1 VGQLI
6 NMAEARAD
14 RSRPSRS
21 AAAFYFALDCP
32 ISYLAAERVERAFGE
47 IDWFPVV
54 GPAFSLGVPCSPA
67 QSNRRATERF
77 LIAEREAEQLRLP
90 LVEPER
96 FPVED
101 PRPAARAAVFAA
113 DRGAGCR
120 FALAAARLAFC
131 GGFDLED
138 PELIGEAARAA
149 ELAPDEAIAASQDPR
164 HDAVLDATARGM
176 LTRGVSS
183 GPAIRIGTRWFEG
196 LDAVPG
202 ASTFA
207 AVRAL
212 YGGIGLQP
220 TR

>member
-6 NMAEARAD
+6 NLAEARAD

-21 AAAFYFALDCP
+21 TAAFYFALDCP

-47 IDWFPVV
+47 IDWFPVAS
-54 GPAFSLGVPCSPA
+54 PAHSLGIPCSPA
-67 QSNRRATERF
+67 QSNRRAAER
-77 LIAEREAEQLRLP
+77 LAIAERQAEELRLP
-90 LVEPER
+90 LVKPER
-96 FPVED
+96 FPVRD
-101 PRPAARAAVFAA
+101 PRPAARAAVYAA
-113 DRGAGCR
+113 DRDAGRR
-120 FALAAARLAFC
+120 FAVAAARLAFC

-138 PELIGEAARAA
+138 PELIGEAGRAA
-149 ELAPDEAIAASQDPR
+149 GPAPDKTIAASQDLS

-176 LTRGVSS
+176 LARGVTS
-183 GPAIRIGTRWFEG
+183 GPAIRIGQRWFEG

-212 YGGIGLQP
+212 YGGPGLRP
-220 TR
+220 NV

>member
-6 NMAEARAD
+6 NLAQARAD
-14 RSRPSRS
+14 RSRPSHS

-47 IDWFPVV
+47 IDWFPVA
-54 GPAFSLGVPCSPA
+54 GPAHSLGVPCSPA
-67 QSNRRATERF
+67 QSIRRTAER
-77 LIAEREAEQLRLP
+77 LTIAERRAEELRLP

-113 DRGAGCR
+113 DRGAAR
-120 FALAAARLAFC
+120 QFAVAAARLAFC

-149 ELAPDEAIAASQDPR
+149 GLAPHEAIAASQDPG

-176 LTRGVSS
+176 LARGVTS
-183 GPAIRIGTRWFEG
+183 GPAIRIGQRWFEG

-212 YGGIGLQP
+212 YGGPGLRP
-220 TR
+220 SV